1 VHRSR
6 RELRFVLLRRHAV
19 ARLFAF
25 AFIAL
30 ILLPFTAPFP
40 TYQLDAAH
48 GHPYDALPKEFKN
61 KLGSAET
68 LILPSD
74 CRLSLPAL
82 SDVFVG
88 PFLCSNQ
95 VTDHLL
101 HHTVLRL

>member
-1 VHRSR
+1 MHRSR
-6 RELRFVLLRRHAV
+6 RAPRFVLLRRHAV
-19 ARLFAF
+19 AKIFAF

-40 TYQLDAAH
+40 TYQLDSAH

-61 KLGSAET
+61 KLGSDET

-82 SDVFVG
+82 SDVVVGSFVC
-88 PFLCSNQ
+88 LDQIS
-95 VTDHLL
+95 DHPL

>member
-1 VHRSR
+1 MR
-6 RELRFVLLRRHAV
+6 RFVLLRRHTV
-19 ARLFAF
+19 ARFFAL

-40 TYQLDAAH
+40 TYELDSAH
-48 GHPYDALPKEFKN
+48 GHPYDALPKEFKS

-74 CRLSLPAL
+74 CRLSKPLL

-88 PFLCSNQ
+88 SFVCSDQ
-95 VTDHLL
+95 VSDPLL
-101 HHTVLRL
+101 HHAILRL